1 MTVTERDDSRET
13 DERGLQKALREADPG
28 SRYRTNLGPWIW
40 LVAPLASALTLYQLY
55 IALFGGFSS
64 LIQGAYHVGGALSL
78 IFLLYPAR
86 RVFASDWRSG
96 YCVPIATD
104 ILLAG
109 AAMYCC
115 LYIVQ
120 NYDRLTTQAI
130 IFGNTDWD
138 NVVAIA
144 GVLLVLEATRRC
156 VGLPIVIVAGAAIAY
171 ALFGDHLPVFEH
183 PGYELN
189 DYATQT
195 FFTASSIFGT
205 PIQVSTSFIFLFLFF
220 GVLLV
225 RTNVGSFFNDLAF
238 AATGRYTGGTAK
250 AAVVASATQGMVSG
264 SSVANTV
271 ASGSFTIPMM
281 IRAGF
286 RRPFAAATEASAST
300 GGQMVPPIMG
310 AAAFIM
316 AEYTGVPY
324 SEIILLAIVPAVLYF
339 SGVFLGI
346 HFEAR
351 KRGVLGVSRDK
362 LPKWGSLARRLDLLL
377 PLGVIIYLLFA
388 GRSPANAALWGIVT
402 VFVLSLL
409 RKDTRMGPMD
419 TLRILE
425 RGARA
430 ALPVIAAC
438 ACAGIVAG
446 TVTKTGLGGK
456 LAGEILDLA
465 MGHMILVLFFTMI
478 ACLILGMGLPTTAN
492 YVVTATV
499 AAPILVNEF
508 DVPIIVAH
516 LFVFYFG
523 VLADITPPVCLAAY
537 AAAGIAGANPMRSGV
552 IALKLAT
559 AGFVIPFVFVLEP
572 NLLIGEGS
580 TLQTLPVLVTA
591 LLGMTAI
598 SAGTMGYLLRPA
610 TTVERVL
617 LIIGGGLLVYPQIVV
632 SLLGVLLVIGVVAVQ
647 YRGRESVEAAARR
660 AAAEESVPQQR
671 DGEEEPPVS
680 AAAGERAEP

>member
-1 MTVTERDDSRET
+1 MTERDPAT
-13 DERGLQKALREADPG
+13 DTVRAGEASAGGSEADRQADLRESISKVDPG
-28 SRYRTNLGPWIW
+28 SRYRTDLGPWIW
-40 LVAPLASALTLYQLY
+40 VIAPLASALTLYQLY
-55 IALFGGFSS
+55 IALFGGFNS
-64 LIQGAYHVGGALSL
+64 LIQGAIHVGGAMGL
-78 IFLLYPAR
+78 IFLLYPAKRSWAGR
-86 RVFASDWRSG
+86 RGGWPLYADLV
-96 YCVPIATD
+96 
-104 ILLAG
+104 LAG
-109 AAMYCC
+109 AAMYTNF
-115 LYIVQ
+115 YIVAD
-120 NYDRLTTQAI
+120 YDRLNTRAK
-130 IFGNTDWD
+130 IFGYTDMD
-138 NVVAIA
+138 YFVAIL
-144 GVLLVLEATRRC
+144 GVLLVLEGTRRC
-156 VGLPIVIVAGAAIAY
+156 VGLPIVVVASAAILY
-171 ALFGDHLPVFEH
+171 AVHGDSMPVFTH
-183 PGYELN
+183 AGF
-189 DYATQT
+189 DWDRYAAET
-195 FFTASSIFGT
+195 FFSTTSVFGT

-225 RTNVGSFFNDLAF
+225 QTNIGGFFNDLSF
-238 AATGRYTGGTAK
+238 AATGRFTGGTAK
-250 AAVVASATQGMVSG
+250 AAVVASGTQGMVSG

-339 SGVFLGI
+339 SGLFMGI

-351 KRGVLGVSRDK
+351 KRGILGVGKEK
-362 LPKWGSLARRLDLLL
+362 LPSWRGLVKRLDLLL
-377 PLGVIIYLLFA
+377 PLVVIIYLLFS
-388 GRSPANAALWGIVT
+388 GRSPANAALWGIVA

-409 RKDTRMGPMD
+409 RKDTRMGPLA

-456 LAGEILDLA
+456 LAGEIVNLA
-465 MGHMILVLFFTMI
+465 MGHLVLVLLLTMV

-499 AAPILVNEF
+499 AAPILVTQF
-508 DVPIIVAH
+508 DIPLIVAH

-537 AAAGIAGANPMRSGV
+537 AGAGIAGANPMRSGV
-552 IALKLAT
+552 IALKLAA
-559 AGFVIPFVFVLEP
+559 AGFIIPFAFVLEP
-572 NLLIGEGS
+572 SLLIGEGS
-580 TLQTLPVLVTA
+580 VGETLVPLVTA
-591 LLGMTAI
+591 LLGMAAI
-598 SAGTMGYLLRPA
+598 SAGAAGFLLRETA
-610 TTVERVL
+610 TAERVA
-617 LIIGGGLLVYPQIVV
+617 LIAAGGALVYPQLLV
-632 SLLGVLLVIGVVAVQ
+632 SLIGGGVFAAVVAYQ
-647 YRGRESVEAAARR
+647 WARRNAARTVR
-660 AAAEESVPQQR
+660 PEI
-671 DGEEEPPVS
+671 
-680 AAAGERAEP
+680 

>member
-1 MTVTERDDSRET
+1 MTVTERDDAVESG
-13 DERGLQKALREADPG
+13 ERVRQALREADPG
-28 SRYRTNLGPWIW
+28 NRYRTNLGPWIW

-64 LIQGAYHVGGALSL
+64 LIQGAYHVGGAMSL
-78 IFLLYPAR
+78 IFLLYPVR
-86 RVFASDWRSG
+86 RSFAADWRSG

-104 ILLAG
+104 VLLSG

-115 LYIVQ
+115 LYIVD

-138 NVVAIA
+138 HVVAVT

-156 VGLPIVIVAGAAIAY
+156 VGLPIVVVASAAILY
-171 ALFGDHLPVFEH
+171 ALYGDRLPIFEH
-183 PGYELN
+183 PGYELEE
-189 DYATQT
+189 YATQT

-324 SEIILLAIVPAVLYF
+324 SEIILLAVVPALLYF
-339 SGVFLGI
+339 TGVFLSI

-351 KRGVLGVSRDK
+351 KRGVLGVSRER
-362 LPKWGSLARRLDLLL
+362 LPKWGSLVRRLDLLL
-377 PLGVIIYLLFA
+377 PLGVIVYLLFA

-402 VFVLSLL
+402 VFALSLL
-409 RKDTRMGPMD
+409 RRDTRMGPLE

-537 AAAGIAGANPMRSGV
+537 AGAGIAGANPMRSGV

-580 TLQTLPVLVTA
+580 WWQTLPVLVTA

-598 SAGTMGYLLRPA
+598 SAGAMGYLLRPA
-610 TTVERVL
+610 TVAERVA
-617 LIIGGGLLVYPQIVV
+617 LILAGALLVYPYLAV
-632 SLLGVLLVIGVVAVQ
+632 SVAGAVLLAGVAAVQ
-647 YRGRESVEAAARR
+647 FRGRESVADATRR
-660 AAAEESVPQQR
+660 TAAEREARVPEPR
-671 DGEEEPPVS
+671 EGEERPAP
-680 AAAGERAEP
+680 AAAGDTPGS